1 MNSMRGATLQK
12 FDLEEAQ
19 LELRQRRAAAL
30 ISNRPECGRMCKTEE
45 TVSCLLAVQS
55 RDRVGPWRCLA
66 KVATSLGLERF
77 LNTGFGEPRGVW
89 STIPVIY
96 IYVYIFFVFWNGNT
110 WMGSVALERMGL
122 LAYYSPLQQD

>member
-96 IYVYIFFVFWNGNT
+96 IYMCTYSLYFG
-110 WMGSVALERMGL
+110 MGTLGWV
-122 LAYYSPLQQD
+122 Q